1 MVLVHKEEKHV
12 KNNFLKNKN
21 KTKNMLFDIVVTFAK
36 KNPPIYSLLDKSFEI
51 GFMQESS
58 THDDDQHHPPP
69 HVTIVE

>member
-36 KNPPIYSLLDKSFEI
+36 KKTPQSILFLTKALKLGLCKNLAHMMMINI
-51 GFMQESS
+51 I
-58 THDDDQHHPPP
+58 HH
-69 HVTIVE
+69 HM